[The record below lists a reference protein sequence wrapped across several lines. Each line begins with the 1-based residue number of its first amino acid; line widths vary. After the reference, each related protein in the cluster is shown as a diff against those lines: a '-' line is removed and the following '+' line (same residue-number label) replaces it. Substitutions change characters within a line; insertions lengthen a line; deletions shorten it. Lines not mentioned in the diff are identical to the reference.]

1 MKDKYQFIKDFLL
14 QKVVPFLTKYVV
26 RWSIKFVGSV
36 LVYLGYTQTQYEEFV
51 SGLVLFAVGI
61 LWTLFT
67 DKVLGKKD
75 TLQ

>member
-1 MKDKYQFIKDFLL
+1 MKDLYQVIKDFLL

-26 RWSIKFVGSV
+26 RWSMKFVGSV

-51 SGLVLFAVGI
+51 SGLVLFVVGI

>member
-1 MKDKYQFIKDFLL
+1 MKDLYQVTKDFLL
-14 QKVVPFLTKYVV
+14 QKAVPFLTKYVV

-51 SGLVLFAVGI
+51 SGVILFAVGV

-75 TLQ
+75 TLS

>member
-1 MKDKYQFIKDFLL
+1 MKDLNQVVKDLLL
-14 QKVVPFLTKYVV
+14 QKAVPFLTKYVV

-36 LVYLGYTQTQYEEFV
+36 LVYLGYTQTQYEQFV
-51 SGLVLFAVGI
+51 SGLVLFVVGI

-75 TLQ
+75 TLP

>member
-14 QKVVPFLTKYVV
+14 QKVVPFFTKYVV
-26 RWSIKFVGSV
+26 RWSMKFVGSV

-51 SGLVLFAVGI
+51 SGLVLFVVGI

>member
-1 MKDKYQFIKDFLL
+1 MKDLYQVIKDFLL

-36 LVYLGYTQTQYEEFV
+36 LVYLGYTQTQYEEVV
-51 SGLVLFAVGI
+51 SGLVLFVVGI